1 MKTWFI
7 TGGTGGFGRAYADV
21 ALEQGDNVVL
31 TARQPR
37 QLKEWADLHGI
48 EARERIL
55 LLELDTTNPQQVRD
69 TVQAAEAHFG
79 GVDVLVNNAGR
90 GWYGS
95 VEGSPEADV
104 RRSFELNFFSVVDL
118 VRAVL
123 PGMRE
128 RRSGWIVNM
137 SSVAG
142 IASVP
147 GFGFY
152 SAAKFAVE
160 GMTDALRTE
169 VEPFGIQVLAV
180 EPGAFRTQAYAGF
193 VEEPVTETVEAAYR
207 AFVETVRVAMVSQDG
222 RQPGDPHRGVK
233 AVVDAMRQDSPPRR
247 IVLGNGGYDAVYD
260 QLRGALDE
268 LRAQETASRAADF
281 PQAS

>member
-1 MKTWFI
+1 ME
-7 TGGTGGFGRAYADV
+7 
-21 ALEQGDNVVL
+21 LGDNVVL
-31 TARQPR
+31 TARRPGL
-37 QLKEWADLHGI
+37 LKEWADLHGA

-55 LLELDTTNPQQVRD
+55 LLELDTTDSQQVRD
-69 TVQAAEAHFG
+69 TVRAAEAHFG
-79 GVDVLVNNAGR
+79 GIDVLVNNAGR

-123 PGMRE
+123 PGMRK

-160 GMTDALRTE
+160 GMTDALRAE

-193 VEEPVTETVEAAYR
+193 ADEPVTETVEAYR

-222 RQPGDPHRGVK
+222 RQPGDPHRGVR
-233 AVVDAMRQDSPPRR
+233 AVIDAMAQDFPPRR
-247 IVLGNGGYDAVYD
+247 IVLGSNGYDAVHD
-260 QLRGALDE
+260 HLRDALDE
-268 LRAQETASRAADF
+268 LRAQETASRSADF
-281 PQAS
+281 PEAA

>member
-21 ALEQGDNVVL
+21 ALRQGDNVVL
-31 TARQPR
+31 TARRPG
-37 QLKEWADLHGI
+37 QLKEWADLHGA

-55 LLELDTTNPQQVRD
+55 LPELDTTDPQQVRD
-69 TVQAAEAHFG
+69 TVRAAQARFG
-79 GVDVLVNNAGR
+79 GIDVLVNNAGR

-123 PGMRE
+123 PGMRQ
-128 RRSGWIVNM
+128 RRGGWIVNM

-160 GMTDALRTE
+160 GMSDALRAE
-169 VEPFGIQVLAV
+169 VEPFGVRVLAV
-180 EPGAFRTQAYAGF
+180 EPGAFRTRAYAGF
-193 VEEPVTETVEAAYR
+193 VQEPVTETVAAYR
-207 AFVETVRVAMVSQDG
+207 EFVETVRAAMISQDG
-222 RQPGDPHRGVK
+222 RQPGDPHRGVE
-233 AVVDAMRQDSPPRR
+233 AVVDAMRQDPPPRR
-247 IVLGNGGYDAVYD
+247 IVLGNGGYDAVHD
-260 QLRGALDE
+260 RLRDALDE

-281 PQAS
+281 PRS